1 MRRTRE
7 PEGRLAILKRSRY
20 ALGSLGR
27 QLRDA
32 PSDRRRSSFALP
44 VKAVPHSFLPGSTR
58 PTWAYP
64 THYTSALAFSV
75 IPMLRLLGLPYGW
88 AGHDPRGP
96 GRQLFQVLHSIP
108 DTLGPLYTPA
118 AL

>member
-1 MRRTRE
+1 MRC
-7 PEGRLAILKRSRY
+7 A
-20 ALGSLGR
+20 SLGNNSR
-27 QLRDA
+27 THQAIGIARHLL
-32 PSDRRRSSFALP
+32 FP
-44 VKAVPHSFLPGSTR
+44 VGAVPHLFSPRWTR

-75 IPMLRLLGLPYGW
+75 VPKLRLLSLPYGW

-96 GRQLFQVLHSIP
+96 GPQLFQVLHSTP

-118 AL
+118 ALSVPR

>member
-1 MRRTRE
+1 MRRA
-7 PEGRLAILKRSRY
+7 P
-20 ALGSLGR
+20 LG
-27 QLRDA
+27 D
-32 PSDRRRSSFALP
+32 SSGTHQATGVARHLLFP
-44 VKAVPHSFLPGSTR
+44 VEAVPHSFLPGSTR

-96 GRQLFQVLHSIP
+96 GRQLFRVLHSIP